1 MHGINKKRVLL
12 TLLLFCLICTSLWKP
27 QEKQKDVYAAEV
39 SLQDISDGV
48 YTIEGRLRKADED
61 RASMGNASLTGS
73 STLEKATM
81 KLRKSG
87 TSVYLQLEFHPLTAI
102 GFTGY
107 LYSMSYFPDA
117 VDKETIPKDKTGQ
130 PVTVTQYYS
139 GVFDDYNKVSTG
151 LDTAIRGR
159 YYPHYA
165 VMPVTWGLEQMWVQV
180 YVPVMETL
188 GIGQGTQYAKLLLD
202 WSTLQ
207 KTDESVDTISI
218 TASTDSGTGNST
230 TTDSSTNQIQ
240 TGTTTDT
247 STTTDGTQSD
257 SSTKSKLKIKSL
269 KDGTYTIQGKMLKT
283 DKKSK
288 SMSDKAINHNVLLT
302 VKNGSYK
309 LTLTFKGMTVGT
321 SKGYLSRLR
330 YFKSTKTYSNGLP
343 SAKTKAVTVDSYQK
357 YTSGKKVSDAYGSNY
372 PAKVTFPMIASA
384 KKNGYVPLQVYVP
397 IMEAISTGS
406 GTQAVYLKLD
416 LSSIVSGKKGQTTTK
431 VKESTSS
438 ETTSTTTKNTTTT
451 TTGTTSTTSGMTKTS
466 TTTNGNSTTGSSQ
479 GATNE
484 SSTVKSS
491 GTTTQ
496 SNGKIYSCKIVPGY
510 KHPVDGTIED
520 SGGESSYATG
530 QGMVESA
537 VNTAGMLEAVSDG
550 TYYLTLRMKLMDY
563 TSGHE
568 FKVQKKGDSSWQ
580 KSSAEVTSTGSDS
593 NGKTSDMCIQVP
605 AQDCVVRVTM
615 YVEPMGRNVIFYCYP
630 TDFTEGQ
637 PSDMKATKVTLT
649 STTDQTTG
657 TQQTGTQSTGTQTAG
672 TVSQTDQ
679 KNKTV
684 TEEQPASED
693 TKQADEKTEDTVS
706 EAEAISGEGL
716 SGAQGLSLS
725 VTGTVDEPERQAG
738 KQTDI
743 AKGTDA
749 TEEERSTGG
758 LLAPEEMTMGM
769 WIVVLTVS
777 LTISGLIVLGAG
789 AGLVYHFRRNWR
801 RWGEDFADDED
812 DENEDEQNENDKE

>member
-1 MHGINKKRVLL
+1 MHGIKKKRVLI
-12 TLLLFCLICTSLWKP
+12 TLLLFCLIGTSLWKP

-39 SLQDISDGV
+39 SMQDISDGV
-48 YTIEGRLRKADED
+48 YTIEGQLRKADED

-73 STLEKATM
+73 STLEKAMM

-107 LYSMSYFPDA
+107 LYSISYFPDA

-151 LDTAIRGR
+151 LDTAIRGK

-188 GIGQGTQYAKLLLD
+188 GTGQGTQYAKLLLD

-218 TASTDSGTGNST
+218 TSSTDSGTGNST
-230 TTDSSTNQIQ
+230 ITDSSTNQTQ

-247 STTTDGTQSD
+247 STTTDTTQSD

-302 VKNGSYK
+302 VKNGRYK

-330 YFKSTKTYSNGLP
+330 YFKSAKTDSSGLP

-397 IMEAISTGS
+397 IMEAISAGS

-416 LSSIVSGKKGQTTTK
+416 LSSIVSGKKGQT
-431 VKESTSS
+431 
-438 ETTSTTTKNTTTT
+438 
-451 TTGTTSTTSGMTKTS
+451 STTSGTTTTS

-479 GATNE
+479 GSTNE

-510 KHPVDGTIED
+510 QHPVDGTIED

-637 PSDMKATKVTLT
+637 PSDMKATKVTVT

-657 TQQTGTQSTGTQTAG
+657 TQQTGTQSTGTQTTG

-679 KNKTV
+679 KNKAV
-684 TEEQPASED
+684 TEEQPVSED
-693 TKQADEKTEDTVS
+693 TKQTDEKTEDTVS

-725 VTGTVDEPERQAG
+725 VTGTVDEPERKAG

-743 AKGTDA
+743 AKGTDE

-758 LLAPEEMTMGM
+758 LSAPEEMTMGM

-812 DENEDEQNENDKE
+812 DENEDGQNENDNE

>member
-1 MHGINKKRVLL
+1 MHGIKKKRVLI
-12 TLLLFCLICTSLWKP
+12 TLLLFCLIGTSLWKP

-39 SLQDISDGV
+39 SMQDISDGV
-48 YTIEGRLRKADED
+48 YTIEGQLRKADED

-107 LYSMSYFPDA
+107 LYSISYFPDA

-130 PVTVTQYYS
+130 PVTVTQYYR

-151 LDTAIRGR
+151 LDTAIRGK

-165 VMPVTWGLEQMWVQV
+165 VMPVTWGLEQIWVQV

-188 GIGQGTQYAKLLLD
+188 GTGQGTQYAKLLLD

-230 TTDSSTNQIQ
+230 ITDSSTNQTQ

-247 STTTDGTQSD
+247 STTTDTTQSD
-257 SSTKSKLKIKSL
+257 SSTKSKLKIGSL

-330 YFKSTKTYSNGLP
+330 YFKSAKTDSSGLP

-397 IMEAISTGS
+397 IMEAISAGS

-416 LSSIVSGKKGQTTTK
+416 LSSIVSGKKGQT
-431 VKESTSS
+431 
-438 ETTSTTTKNTTTT
+438 
-451 TTGTTSTTSGMTKTS
+451 STTSGTTTTS

-479 GATNE
+479 GSTNE

-510 KHPVDGTIED
+510 QHPVDGTIED

-637 PSDMKATKVTLT
+637 PSDMKATKVTVT
-649 STTDQTTG
+649 SMRDQTTG
-657 TQQTGTQSTGTQTAG
+657 TQQTGTQSTGTQTTG

-679 KNKTV
+679 KNKAV
-684 TEEQPASED
+684 TEEQPTSED
-693 TKQADEKTEDTVS
+693 TKQADGKTEDTVS

-725 VTGTVDEPERQAG
+725 VTGTVDEPERKAG

-743 AKGTDA
+743 AKGTDE

-758 LLAPEEMTMGM
+758 LSAPEEMTMGM

-812 DENEDEQNENDKE
+812 DENEDERNENDNE

>member
-1 MHGINKKRVLL
+1 MHGIKKKRVLI
-12 TLLLFCLICTSLWKP
+12 TLLLFCLIGTSLWKP

-39 SLQDISDGV
+39 SMQDISDGV
-48 YTIEGRLRKADED
+48 YTIEGQLRKADED

-73 STLEKATM
+73 STLEKAMM

-107 LYSMSYFPDA
+107 LYSISYFPDA

-151 LDTAIRGR
+151 LDTAIRGK

-188 GIGQGTQYAKLLLD
+188 GTGQGTQYAKLLLD

-218 TASTDSGTGNST
+218 TSSTDSGTGNST
-230 TTDSSTNQIQ
+230 ITDSSTNQTQ

-247 STTTDGTQSD
+247 STTTDTTQSD

-269 KDGTYTIQGKMLKT
+269 KDGTYTIQGKMQ
-283 DKKSK
+283 KSK

-302 VKNGSYK
+302 VKNGRYK

-330 YFKSTKTYSNGLP
+330 YFKSAKTDSSGLP

-397 IMEAISTGS
+397 IMEAISAGS

-416 LSSIVSGKKGQTTTK
+416 LSSIVSGKKGQT
-431 VKESTSS
+431 
-438 ETTSTTTKNTTTT
+438 
-451 TTGTTSTTSGMTKTS
+451 STTSGTTTTS

-479 GATNE
+479 GSTNE

-510 KHPVDGTIED
+510 QHPVDGTIED

-637 PSDMKATKVTLT
+637 PSDMKATKVTVT

-657 TQQTGTQSTGTQTAG
+657 TQQTGTQSTGTQTTG

-679 KNKTV
+679 KNKAV
-684 TEEQPASED
+684 TEEQPVSED
-693 TKQADEKTEDTVS
+693 TKQTDEKTEDTVS

-725 VTGTVDEPERQAG
+725 VTGTVDEPERKAG

-743 AKGTDA
+743 AKGTDE

-758 LLAPEEMTMGM
+758 LSAPEEMTMGM

-812 DENEDEQNENDKE
+812 DENEDGQNENDNE

>member
-1 MHGINKKRVLL
+1 MHGIKKKRVLI
-12 TLLLFCLICTSLWKP
+12 TLLLFCLIGTSLWKP

-39 SLQDISDGV
+39 SMQDISDGV

-130 PVTVTQYYS
+130 TVTVTQYYS

-151 LDTAIRGR
+151 LDTAIRGK

-188 GIGQGTQYAKLLLD
+188 GTGQGTQYAKLLLD

-207 KTDESVDTISI
+207 KTDESVDAISI
-218 TASTDSGTGNST
+218 TSSTDSGTGNST
-230 TTDSSTNQIQ
+230 TTDSSTNQTQ

-247 STTTDGTQSD
+247 STTTDTTQSD

-330 YFKSTKTYSNGLP
+330 YFKSAKTDSNGLP

-397 IMEAISTGS
+397 IMEAISAGS

-416 LSSIVSGKKGQTTTK
+416 LSSIVSGKKGQT
-431 VKESTSS
+431 
-438 ETTSTTTKNTTTT
+438 
-451 TTGTTSTTSGMTKTS
+451 STTSGTTTTS

-479 GATNE
+479 GSTNE

-510 KHPVDGTIED
+510 QHPVDGTIED

-568 FKVQKKGDSSWQ
+568 FKVQKKGDSGWQ

-637 PSDMKATKVTLT
+637 PSDMKATKVTVT

-657 TQQTGTQSTGTQTAG
+657 TQQTGTQSTGTQTTG

-679 KNKTV
+679 KNKAV
-684 TEEQPASED
+684 TEEQPVSED
-693 TKQADEKTEDTVS
+693 TKQTDEKTEDTVS

-725 VTGTVDEPERQAG
+725 VTGTVDEPERKAG

-743 AKGTDA
+743 AKGTDE

-758 LLAPEEMTMGM
+758 LSAPEEMTMEM

-801 RWGEDFADDED
+801 RWGENFADDED
-812 DENEDEQNENDKE
+812 DENEDGQNENDNE